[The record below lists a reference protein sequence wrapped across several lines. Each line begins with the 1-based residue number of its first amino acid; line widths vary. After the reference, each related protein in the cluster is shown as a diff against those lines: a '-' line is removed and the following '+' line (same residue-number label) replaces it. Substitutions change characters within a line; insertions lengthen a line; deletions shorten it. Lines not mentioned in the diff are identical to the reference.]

1 MPNAL
6 KFKGVLINERKV
18 KRVLEELPQKIR
30 GRIMRDATK
39 KAAKP
44 IVKYMK
50 SQVPSA
56 DGSPK
61 TRTLKKAI
69 SSKVKTYRKGKN
81 AGLTYVAIGHRTGEA
96 FREGQIP
103 WKGAVPFITVGTPFE
118 YGWNMTP
125 DRYRHR
131 TQNFA
136 RSKFPKSLANEIR
149 PAMLK
154 EGQRIAKKHKAN
166 KLLSSSELESFS
178 FARRASQGRI

>member
-1 MPNAL
+1 MPDAL
-6 KFKGVLINERKV
+6 KFRGVLINERKV

-39 KAAKP
+39 KAANP

-50 SQVPSA
+50 SQVPNA
-56 DGSPK
+56 DGSKK

-81 AGLTYVAIGHRTGEA
+81 AGITYVAIGHRTGEA
-96 FREGQIP
+96 YREGQIP

-118 YGWNMTP
+118 YGWNMP
-125 DRYRHR
+125 PQRYRRR

-136 RSKFPKSLANEIR
+136 RLKFPKALASAIR

-154 EGQRIAKKHKAN
+154 EGRRIAKKHQAN
-166 KLLSSSELESFS
+166 KLLSSSEVKSFG
-178 FARRASQGRI
+178 FARRAAQGRI